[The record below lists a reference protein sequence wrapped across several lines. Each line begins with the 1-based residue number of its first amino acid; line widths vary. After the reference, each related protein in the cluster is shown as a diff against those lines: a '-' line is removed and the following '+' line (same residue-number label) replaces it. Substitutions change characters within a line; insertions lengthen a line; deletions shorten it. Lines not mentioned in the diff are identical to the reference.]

1 MPELSITKGIFTKGK
16 HSILV
21 NITFPGTRG
30 FRNEEPPQ
38 QRTMCTPTYFNEVWT
53 VAEKIGYIV

>member
-1 MPELSITKGIFTKGK
+1 MPEPSITKGIFTKGK

-30 FRNEEPPQ
+30 FRNEEPPNREQ
-38 QRTMCTPTYFNEVWT
+38 CVPLHILMKYGQLQR
-53 VAEKIGYIV
+53 K